1 MEEEGFAGFL
11 VGLDEEGADADTV
24 YDAAETF
31 FEGAASG
38 GRRKFLISMPQ
49 YWYWRVLEGLKERY
63 SRTKDGNT
71 A

>member
-31 FEGAASG
+31 FEGATSG
-38 GRRKFLISMPQ
+38 GRRKFLISICLSIGIG
-49 YWYWRVLEGLKERY
+49 R
-63 SRTKDGNT
+63 S
-71 A
+71 

>member
-38 GRRKFLISMPQ
+38 GRRKFLISIC
-49 YWYWRVLEGLKERY
+49 L
-63 SRTKDGNT
+63 SIGNGRS
-71 A
+71 